1 MVVDV
6 IQSPSHAQHP
16 ANHGLQHP
24 SCPCPS
30 LPARVYSDSCSSS
43 QWGHSTI
50 SSSATSLS
58 SCPQSFPESGS
69 FPMNWLF
76 ASSGQRT
83 RASASA
89 SVLPVNIQR
98 WFPLGLTG
106 LISLKFKGLSRVFS
120 NTIIQDN
127 SKASILRRSAF
138 YVVQLFHPYMATGKT
153 IALTRWTFVGNVT
166 PLCFNMLSR
175 FIIAFLPRSKRLLIS
190 WQQSPSAVILES
202 KKIKSLVIS
211 IVSQFICHEVMGPDA
226 MILVFWM
233 LSFKPVFS
241 LSSFTFIKRL
251 FSSSSL
257 SAIKVVSSAY
267 MRLLIFLPAILI
279 PAYAS
284 SSPTFCM
291 IYSA

>member
-30 LPARVYSDSCSSS
+30 LPARVYSDSCPSS

-83 RASASA
+83 RASASS

-153 IALTRWTFVGNVT
+153 IALTGWTFVGKVT

-175 FIIAFLPRSKRLLIS
+175 FIIAFLPRSKFLLIS
-190 WQQSPSAVILES
+190 LMQSPSAVILEP
-202 KKIKSLVIS
+202 KKRKPNT
-211 IVSQFICHEVMGPDA
+211 VSTFSPSMCHEMMALDA
-226 MILVFWM
+226 MVFIYWM
-233 LSFKPVFS
+233 LSFKSVFS
-241 LSSFTFIKRL
+241 LSSFTLIKRL
-251 FSSSSL
+251 FTS
-257 SAIKVVSSAY
+257 
-267 MRLLIFLPAILI
+267 
-279 PAYAS
+279 
-284 SSPTFCM
+284 C
-291 IYSA
+291 